1 MRNIL
6 QPCMAFI
13 SPWVIAG
20 GLIGGASD
28 AIADA
33 PQPTKPRKDV
43 QVPRKA
49 TRVDSAIE
57 LVSGTSQ
64 DDDFFDRALLPASAV
79 MQSGGLSSQQCITGP
94 NGLSPQQCVPGVGP
108 GAMPG
113 APGSMPSTAG
123 PQPPLDSSPRLSDP
137 DSVFP
142 RSPEP
147 PATSPAMSP
156 ITSLS
161 AGQGASTAASFV
173 PAFMGDF
180 FGQGSTVMCNNGNA
194 YGGEGG
200 GFLAG
205 QGNVSIPTATSV
217 GMMKLAENTSP
228 LPRDRVFLSYNYF
241 SNVRLTPDGV
251 PVNRLTP
258 GVEKTF
264 FNGNASVEVRVPMA
278 LTLGSGTTIGQ
289 GYDTNQYELG
299 NLTTFFKALLYRD
312 DQYAWSMGLGVAAPT
327 ANSISVFDAQGATV
341 AQINNQAW
349 HALPFVGCVYTP
361 NDRFFAQGLFQFD
374 VATNGNSVY
383 TQNDAQALQKDGIL
397 TDPTFMFTSFGTGYW
412 MYQSPDPT
420 STLTRVALLTEL
432 HINRTLQSTDSVQG
446 TQVTTGVRQDQFRTI
461 NALVGTNIMLG
472 QTNSLLLGYV
482 FPMDGGQRVFD
493 GEFRVLFNWYFG
505 GVPNRATRVQF

>member
-1 MRNIL
+1 MRNFL

-20 GLIGGASD
+20 GLIGGPSD

-33 PQPTKPRKDV
+33 TQQSKPRKAV
-43 QVPRKA
+43 RVSRR
-49 TRVDSAIE
+49 TSRVDDAIVQ
-57 LVSGTSQ
+57 VSGTST
-64 DDDFFDRALLPASAV
+64 DEDFFDRALLPASSIV
-79 MQSGGLSSQQCITGP
+79 PFEGTSSQNCTTGT
-94 NGLSPQQCVPGVGP
+94 NGLSQQQCVPGGMPGTTP
-108 GAMPG
+108 GAMPP
-113 APGSMPSTAG
+113 ATN
-123 PQPPLDSSPRLSDP
+123 PQPTLDTPSGLSDP

-147 PATSPAMSP
+147 PSPAMNP

-161 AGQGASTAASFV
+161 AGQGASTAASYV

-180 FGQGSTVMCNNGNA
+180 FGQGSTVICNNGNA
-194 YGGEGG
+194 YGGDGG

-205 QGNVSIPTATSV
+205 KGSVSVATSTPV
-217 GMMKLAENTSP
+217 GIMKLAENTSP

-241 SNVRLTPDGV
+241 SNVRLTPDGI

-299 NLTTFFKALLYRD
+299 NLTTFFKGLLYRD
-312 DQYAWSMGLGVAAPT
+312 EQYAWSAGFGVAAPT
-327 ANSISVFDAQGATV
+327 ANGTTLFDAQGATV

-349 HALPFVGCVYTP
+349 HALPFLGCVYTP

-374 VATNGNSVY
+374 FATNGNSVY
-383 TQNDAQALQKDGIL
+383 TQNDSQVLQKDGIL
-397 TDPTFMFTSFGTGYW
+397 TDPAYMFTSFGAGYW

-420 STLTRVALLTEL
+420 SRLTRIALLTEL

-446 TQVTTGVRQDQFRTI
+446 TQVNTGVRQDPFRTV